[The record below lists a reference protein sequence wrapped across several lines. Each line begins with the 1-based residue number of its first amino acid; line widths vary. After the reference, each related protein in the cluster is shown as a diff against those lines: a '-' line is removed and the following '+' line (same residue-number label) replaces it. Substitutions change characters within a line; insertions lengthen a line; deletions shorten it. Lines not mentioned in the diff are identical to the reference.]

1 MERPQAEW
9 LIEFLEKAGKL
20 KSVPRHCITPEGVRE
35 TVAGHCWRV
44 SLMAWLLKEELP
56 DVDMEKVIHMCL
68 LHDLGE
74 AVTGDIPAFEKKE
87 QDRSVERKAVDG
99 LLSMLPGK
107 TGEEAKVLFA
117 EMNALETREAKI
129 WRALDTDEAKVYKA
143 LDKLEA
149 VIAHNESDISTWLPL
164 EYELQQTYAAESVKG
179 FPILEEIQRL
189 AVEKTLEKIAE
200 EKAGRN
206 PEDGRR
212 EE

>member
-1 MERPQAEW
+1 
-9 LIEFLEKAGKL
+9 
-20 KSVPRHCITPEGVRE
+20 
-35 TVAGHCWRV
+35 
-44 SLMAWLLKEELP
+44 MAWLLKEELP

-117 EMNALETREAKI
+117 EMNALKTE
-129 WRALDTDEAKVYKA
+129 EAKVYKA

-149 VIAHNESDISTWLPL
+149 VIQHNEADIRTWEPH
-164 EYELQQTYAAESVKG
+164 EYELNLTYANDIVAG
-179 FPILEEIQRL
+179 TPYL
-189 AVEKTLEKIAE
+189 AQLREAIRDDTKQKIAGAQ
-200 EKAGRN
+200 K
-206 PEDGRR
+206 
-212 EE
+212 

>member
-117 EMNALETREAKI
+117 EMNALETE
-129 WRALDTDEAKVYKA
+129 EAKVYKA

-164 EYELQQTYAAESVKG
+164 EYELQQTYAQENANE
-179 FPILEEIQRL
+179 FPYLKELRELMLQDTLNKIKQ
-189 AVEKTLEKIAE
+189 AKEK
-200 EKAGRN
+200 
-206 PEDGRR
+206 
-212 EE
+212 

>member
-56 DVDMEKVIHMCL
+56 DIDMEKVIHMCL

-117 EMNALETREAKI
+117 EMNALETE
-129 WRALDTDEAKVYKA
+129 EAKVYKA

-149 VIAHNESDISTWLPL
+149 VIAHNESNISTWLPL

>member
-9 LIEFLEKAGKL
+9 LIEFLGKAGKL
-20 KSVPRHCITPEGVRE
+20 KSVPRHCVTPEGVRE

-107 TGEEAKVLFA
+107 IGEEAKVLFA
-117 EMNALETREAKI
+117 EMNALKTE
-129 WRALDTDEAKVYKA
+129 EAKVYKA

-149 VIAHNESDISTWLPL
+149 VIQHNEADIRTWEPH
-164 EYELQQTYAAESVKG
+164 EYELNLTYANDIVAG
-179 FPILEEIQRL
+179 TPYLEQLREAIRDDTKQ
-189 AVEKTLEKIAE
+189 KIAE
-200 EKAGRN
+200 AQK
-206 PEDGRR
+206 
-212 EE
+212 

>member
-1 MERPQAEW
+1 M
-9 LIEFLEKAGKL
+9 
-20 KSVPRHCITPEGVRE
+20 
-35 TVAGHCWRV
+35 
-44 SLMAWLLKEELP
+44 
-56 DVDMEKVIHMCL
+56 
-68 LHDLGE
+68 
-74 AVTGDIPAFEKKE
+74 
-87 QDRSVERKAVDG
+87 ERKAVDG
-99 LLSMLPGK
+99 LISMLQGN

-117 EMNALETREAKI
+117 EMNALKTE
-129 WRALDTDEAKVYKA
+129 EAKVYKA

-149 VIAHNESDISTWLPL
+149 VIAHNESNISTWLPL

-206 PEDGRR
+206 PDDGRR